1 MPSSNRPPCPPL
13 PLDIPSTNMDLQ
25 PARHQTNILSLRSHH
40 HRDQVQAGVTV
51 DDGTRLRA
59 LLHQSAVS
67 WTRRHRA
74 MIR

>member
-1 MPSSNRPPCPPL
+1 MPSSNRPSCPPL
-13 PLDIPSTNMDLQ
+13 PLDIMSTNMDLQ
-25 PARHQTNILSLRSHH
+25 PARHQTNILSLKPHH
-40 HRDQVQAGVTV
+40 HRDQAQVCVMV
-51 DDGTRLRA
+51 EDVVRLRA